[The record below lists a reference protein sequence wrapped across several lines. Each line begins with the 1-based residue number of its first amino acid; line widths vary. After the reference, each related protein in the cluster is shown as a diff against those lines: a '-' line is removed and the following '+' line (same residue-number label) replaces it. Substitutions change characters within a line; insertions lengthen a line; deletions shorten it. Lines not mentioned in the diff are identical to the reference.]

1 MAKNKIIYGD
11 EVLIDLTGDTVA
23 PETLAQGVTAHDKS
37 GDIIVGTS
45 TKDSDTSDATVAA
58 SEILLGKT
66 AYARG
71 AKVTG
76 TMPDNGAVS
85 GEIATVNGDYT
96 VPFGFHDGSGKVG
109 IKESEKAKIIPG
121 NIKSGVS
128 VLGVTGT
135 YGGES
140 VKAQSKSVTPTRA
153 GMNVLP
159 DAGFDYL
166 SEVDIAPIPY
176 TETPNSAGGITVSI
190 AGV

>member
-11 EVLIDLTGDTVA
+11 EVLIDLTGDTVT
-23 PETLAQGVTAHDKS
+23 PETLANGVTAHDMS
-37 GDIIVGTS
+37 GEQITGTS
-45 TKDSDTSDATVAA
+45 TKDSDTTDATAA
-58 SEILLGKT
+58 AGEILLGKT

-71 AKVTG
+71 AKLAG
-76 TMPDNGAVS
+76 TMPDNGAVA
-85 GEIATVNGDYT
+85 GEISDVHSDYT

-109 IKESEKAKIIPG
+109 IKASEKAKIIPG

-128 VLGVTGT
+128 VLGITGT

-140 VKAQSKSVTPTRA
+140 AKAQSKAVTPTRA
-153 GMNVLP
+153 GMSVLP
-159 DAGFDYL
+159 DPGFDYL
-166 SEVDIAPIPY
+166 SEVSVAPIPY